1 MLQLNF
7 SPFPILESERLCFRK
22 LTDKDAPEVLA
33 LRGNPKTMQFIPR
46 PLIVDVEGALGHI
59 KMINDKIDE
68 NLDINWAV
76 TQKENDKCIGIMGFY
91 RTQPEHFRTELGYM
105 ILPEHWEK
113 GYVTEAVKTLL
124 NFAFNTLN
132 FHSIE
137 AVIDAR
143 HTASERVLKK
153 VGFEKEAHFKENFYY
168 NNEFTDT
175 KIYSLL
181 KQNFLHFT
189 SNTQHS

>member
-7 SPFPILESERLCFRK
+7 SPFPILESERLRFRK
-22 LTDKDAPEVLA
+22 LNNEDAPEILA
-33 LRGNPKTMQFIPR
+33 LRGNPEIMKFIPR
-46 PLIVDVEGALGHI
+46 PLTTNIDEALAHI
-59 KMINDKIDE
+59 KIINDKIDE

-76 TQKENDKCIGIMGFY
+76 TEKGSDKCIGIMGFY

-105 ILPEHWEK
+105 ISPEHNGK

-124 NFAFNTLN
+124 NYAFNTLN

-137 AVIDAR
+137 AVIDSR
-143 HTASERVLKK
+143 HVASERVLQKN
-153 VGFEKEAHFKENFYY
+153 GFIKEAHFKENFYY

-175 KIYSLL
+175 VIYGLL
-181 KQNFLHFT
+181 KRNF
-189 SNTQHS
+189 NQC

>member
-1 MLQLNF
+1 MLQLHF

-22 LTDKDAPEVLA
+22 LTDEDAPEVLA
-33 LRGNPKTMQFIPR
+33 LRGNSKTMQFIPR

-105 ILPEHWEK
+105 ILPEHWGK